1 MKMAEKSCVEIVL
14 VAPPLSWEG
23 SHRMDIKPPMNLL
36 YLASY
41 LASKDHSVEL
51 VDVRCDDL
59 DLESTITT
67 VTELAPN
74 FLGFPLYQGTEE
86 PTLTL
91 LQELKQRAPKI
102 KMILGGPL
110 ATAVPE
116 RLARIPEVSAV
127 VVGEGELALQSI
139 LENPMSEWSTLPGIA
154 FVDDKGDYHCHPDR
168 AVVKDLDGLPH
179 VDYGFVD
186 YAKYVAFQKHLSI
199 PQSVFMTIS
208 RGCLY
213 RCTYCATPVLWPG
226 KVRRMSVE
234 RVIAEIKYQ
243 QERYPGLTMAFM
255 DDSFFA
261 DRKWLQD
268 FFKAVAPLKVRYA
281 TIGRA
286 DHLRPE
292 DVDKLAETGC
302 IYVSMGVETGN
313 SKMQKVIKKRLSLER
328 VAPVVERLAKHKVFA
343 KCFFMLGFPGET
355 PSQMAETINFAVSLR
370 KRGMS
375 DCIFFP
381 VNLYAGTELAERHGA
396 ELRKS
401 QIYIP
406 NGHQNRDT
414 VPEKMSENRL
424 WRYSSVPAAHINEY
438 LRPEDLVELVKLAYS
453 AIEDERFIAVDEI
466 EALRSPK
473 IS

>member
-1 MKMAEKSCVEIVL
+1 MVKKKAVDVVL

-36 YLASY
+36 YLASF
-41 LASKDHSVEL
+41 LVSKGKTCEL
-51 VDVRCDDL
+51 IDVRGEDL
-59 DLESTITT
+59 SLSQTIARLEEYKPDFI
-67 VTELAPN
+67 
-74 FLGFPLYQGTEE
+74 GFPLYQGTEE

-91 LQELKQRAPKI
+91 LQSIKKNRLKSCQ
-102 KMILGGPL
+102 MILGGPL

-116 RLARIPEVSAV
+116 GLARLPEVSAV
-127 VVGEGELALQSI
+127 VVGEGELALLS
-139 LENPMSEWSTLPGIA
+139 LLDTPKKEWSTLRGIA
-154 FVDDKGDYHCHPDR
+154 FVDDDGEYHCHRDR
-168 AVVKDLDGLPH
+168 AVVEKLDELPH
-179 VDYGFVD
+179 VDYSFVD
-186 YAKYVAFQKHLSI
+186 YQKYVDFQEHLSI

-226 KVRRMSVE
+226 KVRRMSVD
-234 RVIAEIKYQ
+234 RVIAEIKWQ

-261 DRKWLQD
+261 DRQWLQD
-268 FFKAVAPLKVRYA
+268 FFSAVEPLKVRYA

-286 DHLRPE
+286 DHLRPD
-292 DVDKLAETGC
+292 DVDRLAATGC

-313 SKMQKVIKKRLSLER
+313 DQMQKAIKKRLSLDK
-328 VAPVVERLAKHKVFA
+328 VAPVVERLAKHSIFA
-343 KCFFMLGFPGET
+343 KCFFMLGFPQET
-355 PSQMAETINFAVSLR
+355 PDQMAETINFAVDLK

-381 VNLYAGTELAERHGA
+381 VNLYAGTELAQLHGV
-396 ELRKS
+396 EFMKS

-406 NGHQNRDT
+406 DGHQNRDT
-414 VPEKMSENRL
+414 VPTNLSENRL

-438 LRPEDLVELVKLAYS
+438 LNPEELVELVKLAYK
-453 AIEDERFIAVDEI
+453 AIEDERLITTDDI
-466 EALRSPK
+466 LSCQSPK
-473 IS
+473 T